1 MDSHVLMNGWVWFR
15 WPEQPG
21 DRIATI
27 CVNIAHV
34 SAVAGLEDKDR
45 TALFMSSGEKHIIPN
60 ASPSEVAL
68 QLMCAKLYVDGT
80 VEREREDEQRAA
92 SDLEDVQEFIADCTV
107 ESSGSIDN
115 RAVYSAYRKW
125 ATEYGL
131 QVRSHKWLSQH
142 LRELGYEQDA
152 SRTNGRRWRGFL
164 LNSR

>member
-34 SAVAGLEDKDR
+34 SAVAGLEEKDR

-80 VEREREDEQRAA
+80 VEPEREDEQRAA
-92 SDLEDVQEFIADCTV
+92 SDLADVQEFIADCTI

-164 LNSR
+164 LR